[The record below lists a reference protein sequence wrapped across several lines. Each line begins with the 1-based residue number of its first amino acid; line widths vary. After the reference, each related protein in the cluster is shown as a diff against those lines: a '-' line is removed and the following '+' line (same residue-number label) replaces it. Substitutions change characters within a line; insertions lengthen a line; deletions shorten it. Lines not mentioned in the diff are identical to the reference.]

1 MKLIIIFTTLIILM
15 LLNFSCKEDFSPK
28 TEFTQKYILN
38 SYIDLDYDKYLYTR
52 VYASL
57 SKLYDVNGYDPNDN
71 KTDPTVSGPEIYINY
86 RDIIYNLQID
96 TVKADTNNYGTNPIH
111 YVSPFIT
118 NMYPNNSV
126 TIYVKFHNGKV
137 LSSKI
142 KILEGIQLS
151 YSYNFRRGFTAKINR
166 FLWGNAFTIS
176 WGTIENRLFFP
187 RMYITYT
194 RQDTPGFFTK
204 DIPYTYADNSGHPQ
218 PLYPSYITGGSFSF
232 DYSAV
237 DSAMA
242 EISKGDENKQKY
254 TALYINFDMIEM
266 DEPLAQYYLSI
277 HGSLDNYSVRLDQ
290 SVYSNINGGLG
301 IFGSRRFLS
310 NKWNIEYNYA
320 HSFGYKSYLDAPSD
334 SSAKK

>member
-1 MKLIIIFTTLIILM
+1 MKLILLFSAILTLM

-38 SYIDLDYDKYLYTR
+38 SYIDLDYDKYLYTT

-57 SKLYDVNGYDPNDN
+57 SRLYDVNGYNPSENKIDPAI
-71 KTDPTVSGPEIYINY
+71 SGPEIYINY

-96 TVKADTNNYGTNPIH
+96 TVKSDTNNYGTNPIH
-111 YVSPFIT
+111 YVSPFIQ
-118 NMYPNNSV
+118 NMYPNNFV

-142 KILEGIQLS
+142 KILEGIQLR
-151 YSYNFRRGFTAKINR
+151 YSYNFRGGFTANINR
-166 FLWGNAFTIS
+166 FYWGNTFTIS

-204 DIPYTYADNSGHPQ
+204 DIPYTYTDNSGHPQ
-218 PLYPSYITGGSFSF
+218 PLYPSYTTGSSFSF

-242 EISKGDENKQKY
+242 DISKGDTSKQNY
-254 TALYINFDMIEM
+254 TAISITFDMIEL
-266 DEPLAQYYLSI
+266 DEPLSKYYLSTNGKI
-277 HGSLDNYSVRLDQ
+277 DNYTIRLDE
-290 SVYSNINGGLG
+290 SVYNNINGGLG
-301 IFGSRRFLS
+301 IFGSRRHLIQ
-310 NKWNIEYNYA
+310 KWNLDYNYV
-320 HSFGYKSYLDAPSD
+320 HSFGYKSILDPQNN
-334 SSAKK
+334 